1 MSEWLDVMLEELAR
15 KRREAE
21 EARAEQARREQHPPL
36 PAGDQPK

>member
-21 EARAEQARREQHPPL
+21 EARAEQARREQAP

>member
-21 EARAEQARREQHPPL
+21 EARAEQARREPPPL

>member
-1 MSEWLDVMLEELAR
+1 MSEWFDVMLEELAR

-21 EARAEQARREQHPPL
+21 EARAEQARREQAP